1 MNKVKIEKFKNS
13 KGEYLYIL
21 SHSSADE
28 GICLTQLELKN
39 LWFKL
44 TNILYEQVRG

>member
-1 MNKVKIEKFKNS
+1 MDKVKIEKFKS
-13 KGEYLYIL
+13 REGEYLYML

-28 GICLTQLELKN
+28 SIRLTSLELKN